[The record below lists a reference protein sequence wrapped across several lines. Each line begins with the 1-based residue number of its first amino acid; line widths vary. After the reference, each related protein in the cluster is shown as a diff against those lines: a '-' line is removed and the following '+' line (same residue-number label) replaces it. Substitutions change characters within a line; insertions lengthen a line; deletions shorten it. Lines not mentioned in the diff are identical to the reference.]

1 MDQAVNYPQC
11 RVVPMRMLKPETSRK
26 LLDILV
32 AIPGV
37 RRILLHGQNIPRFI
51 TYGPARGELNKN
63 SMRQN
68 IEVAGNPVDL
78 HIQVG
83 TITLELDNAD
93 IVQNIRSTCEEFFVD
108 FPCHIQEGK
117 FMKTQ
122 PTLVDYAKYG
132 PSPKGEIIGLVD
144 PKRKE
149 DPSMICLSEGR
160 SCGGG
165 I

>member
-1 MDQAVNYPQC
+1 
-11 RVVPMRMLKPETSRK
+11 MRMLKPETSQK
-26 LLDILV
+26 LLDLLV
-32 AIPGV
+32 TIPGV
-37 RRILLHGQNIPRFI
+37 RRILLNGQNIPRFV

-63 SMRQN
+63 SLRQN

-83 TITLELDNAD
+83 TITLELKDSS
-93 IVQNIRSTCEEFFVD
+93 IVQDIRRTCDEFFVD
-108 FPCHIQEGK
+108 FSCQVQEGM

-132 PSPKGEIIGLVD
+132 PSPKGAIIGLVD

-149 DPSMICLSEGR
+149 DPSMICLSERR